1 MVRHTAVVASVV
13 FGLLLLLGVNWAF
26 VKPDDF
32 SASPPL
38 VAYYADDGNA
48 VQVAL
53 ACVAVVLAAGLL
65 LVTQGWIAASIEGA
79 RARTLPMDIARRSAT
94 ITATMM
100 GAGAAAW
107 SVAVWNNLFYDE
119 LSAETTKLLLM
130 LGWLLLSFV
139 GMFAAALM
147 VGAMSVAMRSV
158 DGVPG
163 WLWAGGFVAS
173 ALLLLGTMV
182 VPMVVLP
189 VWMALASWKIGE
201 LREAPTDWR

>member
-1 MVRHTAVVASVV
+1 MVRHNPVIASVV

-38 VAYYADDGNA
+38 VAYYTDGANS
-48 VQVAL
+48 VQVAI
-53 ACVAVVLAAGLL
+53 ACLAVVLAAGLL
-65 LVTQGWIAASIEGA
+65 LVVQGWLAARIEGA
-79 RARTLPMDIARRSAT
+79 STRTLPTELAKRSAT
-94 ITATMM
+94 IAATMM

-147 VGAMSVAMRSV
+147 VGSMSVAMRSV

-163 WLWAGGFVAS
+163 WLWGSGFVAS
-173 ALLLLGTMV
+173 ALLLLGSMV
-182 VPMVVLP
+182 VPMIVLP
-189 VWMALASWKIGE
+189 VWLALASWKSGQ
-201 LREAPTDWR
+201 LRGADTNES

>member
-1 MVRHTAVVASVV
+1 MARHTTFIASVT

-48 VQVAL
+48 AQVAL

-65 LVTQGWIAASIEGA
+65 LVVQGWIAGRIEGA
-79 RARTLPMDIARRSAT
+79 STQALPMDLARRSAT
-94 ITATMM
+94 IAATMM

-119 LSAETTKLLLM
+119 LGAETTKLLLM

-158 DGVPG
+158 EGVPG
-163 WLWAGGFVAS
+163 WLWGSGFVAS
-173 ALLLLGTMV
+173 ALLLLGSMV

-189 VWMALASWKIGE
+189 VWLALASWKSGQ
-201 LREAPTDWR
+201 LRGADTNES